1 VRNRSTRLNLLINYR
16 LNLST
21 GIPEQVKTYVKG
33 FIDVV
38 GKDGGLV
45 VDCGSIIDEARHG
58 NVKAMIEYTKEYGR
72 YE

>member
-1 VRNRSTRLNLLINYR
+1 VRNQSTRLNLLINYQ

-21 GIPEQVKTYVKG
+21 GIDEQVKTYVKG
-33 FIDVV
+33 LIDVV

-45 VDCGSIIDEARHG
+45 VDCGSIFDEARHE
-58 NVKAMIEYTKEYGR
+58 NVKAMIEYTKEDGR